1 MKRKNKQLITTSHR
15 GGFFY
20 VQRCITTIKHYIAN
34 LNCKGLQCQY
44 QKMMEAHSGKK
55 KNRLTLYIA
64 IALVLGIALGFVFNK
79 TYVGEENRR
88 IANAETLAKQVAAS
102 MKVFEMPKNKEAHAG
117 LLTLHKKIA
126 DEKKLAE
133 QQLLNATDATTA
145 MEKIN
150 LLGDSLKTINAL
162 LLAQT
167 DTISSSY
174 KALQQQLSLINS
186 QKNDT
191 LKARDKKLDWF
202 TILADVFLRL
212 IKMIVAPLVFTTLV
226 VGVAKLGDIKAVGR
240 IGAKTM
246 LWFLS
251 ASLLSL
257 LLGMVL
263 VNLFEPGVKMQ
274 LSLPDSG
281 VHTGIDKAALTVK
294 DFFYHVFPASVVE
307 AMAKNEILQIVVF
320 SLFFGV
326 AAAALGDVAKPVVKA
341 LDAIAHI
348 VLRITSYVM
357 SVFAPL
363 AVFGAMTAI
372 IAKQGIGI
380 LKTYSIF
387 IGEFYFGLL
396 LLWLLLALAGFI
408 FLKKRVFNLFRRM
421 EEPIMLAFSTA
432 SSEAAFPKTMLELE
446 RFGCKDKIVSFV
458 LPLGYSFNL
467 DGSMMY
473 MTYASLF
480 IAQSYG
486 MHIPIGTQIT
496 MLLVLMLTSKG
507 IAGVPRASLVV
518 IAGTLATFNIPE
530 AGIALLLGIDPLLD
544 MGRSATNVVG
554 NSIATA
560 VVSKWEGELGHGHH
574 HASPGHSTPHGHH

>member
-1 MKRKNKQLITTSHR
+1 ML
-15 GGFFY
+15 
-20 VQRCITTIKHYIAN
+20 
-34 LNCKGLQCQY
+34 
-44 QKMMEAHSGKK
+44 
-55 KNRLTLYIA
+55 
-64 IALVLGIALGFVFNK
+64 LGIALGFVFNR
-79 TYVGEENRR
+79 TYVGDENNR
-88 IANAETLAKQVAAS
+88 IANADVQAKHLLEKMRPYETPKDSAAFFS
-102 MKVFEMPKNKEAHAG
+102 LKEQ
-117 LLTLHKKIA
+117 HKKIT
-126 DEKKLAE
+126 EQKKTAE
-133 QQLLNATDATTA
+133 QNLLNTSNGAAPLV
-145 MEKIN
+145 EIKV
-150 LLGDSLKTINAL
+150 LGDSLKTLNT
-162 LLAQT
+162 LLAAQL
-167 DTISSSY
+167 DTSTSSY
-174 KALQQQLSLINS
+174 RSLQKQKELIAA
-186 QKNDT
+186 QKSET
-191 LKARDKKLDWF
+191 IKARDKKLDWF
-202 TILADVFLRL
+202 TILADIFIRL

-226 VGVAKLGDIKAVGR
+226 VGVAKLGDVKAVGR
-240 IGAKTM
+240 IGGKTL

-263 VNLFEPGVKMQ
+263 VNLFEPGKHMQ
-274 LSLPDSG
+274 LPLPDSS
-281 VHTGIDKAALTVK
+281 VSTGIDKAAMTVK
-294 DFFYHVFPASVVE
+294 DFFYHVFPASVVD

-341 LDAIAHI
+341 LDSVAHI

-357 SVFAPL
+357 SGFAPL

-372 IAKQGIGI
+372 IAKQGLGI

-396 LLWLLLALAGFI
+396 LLWILLAFAGFLFI
-408 FLKKRVFNLFRRM
+408 KKRVFNLLRRM

-446 RFGCKDKIVSFV
+446 RFGCRDKIVSFV

-486 MHIPIGTQIT
+486 MHIPVGTQLT

-530 AGIALLLGIDPLLD
+530 AGLALLLGIDPLLD

-560 VVSKWEGELGHGHH
+560 VVSKWEGELSHGHH
-574 HASPGHSTPHGHH
+574 HEHSHHHGHEHK